1 MEICCCGDCGCC
13 GNSMVLAP
21 GLKINTLTSLTVMML
36 SFISG
41 IIGFFGEVPISITIL
56 SVGLI
61 LTAFTILGL
70 MIYPRISRN
79 N

>member
-1 MEICCCGDCGCC
+1 MADCACGGCC
-13 GNSMVLAP
+13 GCGSESVLV
-21 GLKINTLTSLTVMML
+21 GLKFNTFTSLTVMML
-36 SFISG
+36 SLISG
-41 IIGFFGEVPISITIL
+41 IIGFVGEVPISITIL

-79 N
+79 E